1 MRPKNNQPDT
11 FYGTAILLIANISI
25 NILYL
30 RPLQDDEKD
39 APYAVESPFLNI
51 PDLETVDFH
60 FWNNRLYWKN
70 V

>member
-39 APYAVESPFLNI
+39 EPYVVESLFLNI
-51 PDLETVDFH
+51 PDLETINYQ
-60 FWNNRLYWKN
+60 FWNNQLY
-70 V
+70 

>member
-39 APYAVESPFLNI
+39 APYVVKPLFLNI
-51 PDLETVDFH
+51 PDLETINYQ
-60 FWNNRLYWKN
+60 FWNN
-70 V
+70 